1 MESGPRAILLLPG
14 ETLDHVLSYT
24 LPQKERHLL
33 EHLCVLRGVCRRFG
47 IFARS
52 AAPARLYLHDFNYY
66 RALSRESKSGDKRA
80 KVLQALLR
88 HGWMRENLEEF
99 HVNWSSVLKKNYSVC
114 HTIRGLLRDLLSL
127 SGVFPSLTWLDINIQ
142 CDHICGY
149 QGIDG
154 ALLQHM
160 PAAMPSLERLCLVGC
175 FRFDD
180 EEAEENMI
188 TPGQWT
194 NFFRQLNQPLQSL
207 SLGEVMM
214 GDEHVE
220 AFMPIVGRDLKRLEL
235 INCWT
240 TDFEGEEGFPLG
252 DDSAIAV
259 ANNCANLVSF
269 SFAESAI
276 TTAALRRVLSA
287 NTGIRK
293 LDLSWNRSLRP
304 DAVEVIAQYLTHLT
318 ELRNYWSGG
327 DTFWLNSES
336 LKTLCD
342 LLARNNGGDMPV
354 SLLGLQTN
362 EEGLGQGVVYAIHKG
377 LKIVEIGSDNSL
389 QEELEIS
396 GTAVEIREPAYPFY
410 IDGSQV
416 NECC

>member
-1 MESGPRAILLLPG
+1 MESGPCAILLLPG

-52 AAPARLYLHDFNYY
+52 AAPARLYLHAFNYY

-88 HGWMRENLEEF
+88 HGWMRQNLEEF
-99 HVNWSSVLKKNYSVC
+99 HVNWSSVLKKKKNNFSTIC

-127 SGVFPSLTWLDINIQ
+127 SGGFPNLTWLDISIQ
-142 CDHICGY
+142 SDHISDY

-175 FRFDD
+175 FHNPFDE
-180 EEAEENMI
+180 EEAEENEI
-188 TPGQWT
+188 TPGQ
-194 NFFRQLNQPLQSL
+194 
-207 SLGEVMM
+207 
-214 GDEHVE
+214 
-220 AFMPIVGRDLKRLEL
+220 LEL

-240 TDFEGEEGFPLG
+240 PDFEGEERFPLG

-259 ANNCANLVSF
+259 ANNCAQLVSF

-293 LDLSWNRSLRP
+293 LDLSWNRSLGS

-342 LLARNNGGDMPV
+342 LLARNNGGDMPL

-377 LKIVEIGSDNSL
+377 LKVVEIGSDSSL
-389 QEELEIS
+389 REELENS
-396 GTAVEIREPAYPFY
+396 GTTVEIREPNYPFY

-416 NECC
+416 NGFC